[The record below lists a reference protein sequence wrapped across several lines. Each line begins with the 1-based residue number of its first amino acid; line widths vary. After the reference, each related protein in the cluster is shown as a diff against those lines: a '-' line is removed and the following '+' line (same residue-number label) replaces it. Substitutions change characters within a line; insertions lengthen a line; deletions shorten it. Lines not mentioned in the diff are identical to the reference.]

1 MTDASGDRVPIEAQS
16 VLAPLTRS
24 AIFLVVTIR
33 EGTAAADIAR
43 DAVTGVSD
51 LVKSVGFRDLDARLS
66 CVVGIGAAAWPL
78 LTSQP
83 MPAQLRPFTPIG
95 GPVHTAVSTPGDL
108 FFHIRADR
116 FDLCFEF
123 ERLLLSALDGAVD
136 VADEV
141 TGFRYFDARD
151 LLGFVDGTANPV
163 GSELVGDVIV
173 GDEDAPYRG
182 GSYVTVQRYVHDMAA
197 WRALSS
203 EQQEAIMGRTK
214 ADNVELDDA
223 PAGTQ
228 SAHKTLATI
237 TDPDGTEHGILRDNM
252 PFGQPGAGE
261 FGTYF
266 TGYARSPQ
274 TIDRM
279 LLRMFVGFPAGAYDR
294 LLDFSTPLTG
304 STYFVPSLPVL
315 EGLAV
320 EAPDLT

>member
-1 MTDASGDRVPIEAQS
+1 MTDPSGDRVPIEPQS
-16 VLAPLTRS
+16 VLAPLSSS
-24 AIFLVVTIR
+24 AVFLVVTIR
-33 EGTAAADIAR
+33 AGAAAAALARDVIVDIA
-43 DAVTGVSD
+43 D
-51 LVKSVGFRDLDARLS
+51 LVKTVGFRDLDARLS
-66 CVVGIGAAAWPL
+66 CVVGIGAAAWPR
-78 LTSQP
+78 LTTQAA
-83 MPAQLRPFTPIG
+83 PAQLRPLTPIVG
-95 GPVHTAVSTPGDL
+95 RVHAAVSTPGDL

-116 FDLCFEF
+116 HDLCFEF
-123 ERLLLSALDGAVD
+123 ERLLLAALDGAVD

-141 TGFRYFDARD
+141 FGFRYFDARD

-163 GSELVGDVIV
+163 GGELFDDVIV
-173 GDEDAPYRG
+173 GDEDAVHRG
-182 GSYVTVQRYVHDMAA
+182 GSYVTVQKYVHDMAG
-197 WRALSS
+197 WKALTT

-223 PAGTQ
+223 PAGAQ

-252 PFGQPGAGE
+252 PFGRPGAGE

-279 LLRMFVGFPAGAYDR
+279 LRRMFIGFPVGAYDR
-294 LLDFSTPLTG
+294 LLDFSTALTG

-315 EGLAV
+315 EGLA
-320 EAPDLT
+320 D